1 LRDLPPVLDHLA
13 ALVDIGRVE
22 VEQDID
28 EKENRYRVLKS
39 VVFSRETQ
47 VLKAKLTINKTV
59 QRNRHDL
66 AENQHR
72 PDEVHH

>member
-1 LRDLPPVLDHLA
+1 MRDLPPVLDHLA

-39 VVFSRETQ
+39 VVFRWETQ
-47 VLKAKLTINKTV
+47 VLKAKLTINKTL

>member
-47 VLKAKLTINKTV
+47 VLKAKLTINKTL